1 MTSFFPPNLVNNK
14 NKEKKTQNSFT
25 PKIEGV
31 DYCHFD
37 DVPFISLQ
45 WLRKTL
51 WFWSMSTLKRFKIIE
66 ERQIL

>member
-1 MTSFFPPNLVNNK
+1 M
-14 NKEKKTQNSFT
+14 
-25 PKIEGV
+25 EGV